1 MANDSAILALVCA
14 LTNRFKAEITVKY
27 ADGET
32 YTYQGGERLL
42 SPGELE
48 EEENQP

>member
-1 MANDSAILALVCA
+1 MNDSKVLAEVRA
-14 LTNRFKAEITVKY
+14 LTERFNVEITVKY

-32 YTYQGGERLL
+32 YIYLGGERLL

-48 EEENQP
+48 EENQP